1 MGKGKHIILTV
12 TNDLNYDQRMIRI
25 CTSLTE
31 AGYTVTL
38 VGFKRGKS
46 KPLIK
51 RPFKQVRIPILAE
64 QGKLLYAGYWVML
77 FFYLLSKRFDAI
89 CAIDL
94 DTIMPVYLV
103 SVIRNKRKIYDA
115 HELFTELKEVVTKP
129 REKKIWDW
137 IEKTTLP
144 HFNYN
149 YTVGHY
155 CALYF
160 NEKYNKNYAVV
171 RNATVLKPF
180 TIPERK
186 DKYILYQ
193 GWVNEGRCFEQLI
206 PAMQKVDMQL
216 IICGEG
222 NFYQQAKALAAKY
235 NVLNKVTFKGFVPPE
250 QLKQYTQN
258 ASIGLTLF
266 HAVSKSNEYS
276 LANRFFDY
284 MHNAVPQVCMNFP
297 EYQQI
302 NGDFEIATLINDPAS
317 VDDIASALNRLISD
331 ENYYT
336 RLQQNCLQAREKYC
350 WQNEEKVLLDVYKQV
365 FANKNSSS

>member
-1 MGKGKHIILTV
+1 
-12 TNDLNYDQRMIRI
+12 MIRI

-31 AGYTVTL
+31 AGYKVTL

-46 KPLIK
+46 KPLTP
-51 RPFKQVRIPILAE
+51 RPYQQVRIPILAE
-64 QGKLLYAGYWVML
+64 QGKLLYGGYWIML
-77 FFYLLSKRFDAI
+77 FFYLLFKRCDAL

-103 SVIRNKRKIYDA
+103 SIIRNKKRVYDA

-137 IEKTTLP
+137 IERTTLP
-144 HFNYN
+144 NFNYN

-186 DKYILYQ
+186 KRYILYQ

-206 PAMQKVDMQL
+206 PAMRHVDMQL
-216 IICGEG
+216 IVCGEG
-222 NFYQQAKALAAKY
+222 NFFEQAKALTVEYGLQDKIQ
-235 NVLNKVTFKGFVPPE
+235 FKGFLPPDE
-250 QLKQYTQN
+250 LKQYTEQ
-258 ASIGLTLF
+258 ATIGLTLF
-266 HAVSKSNEYS
+266 HAVSLSNEYS
-276 LANRFFDY
+276 LANRYFDY

-297 EYQQI
+297 EYREI
-302 NGDFEIATLINDPAS
+302 NANYEIAVLVNDPATEE
-317 VDDIASALNRLISD
+317 DIAAALNKLITD
-331 ENYYT
+331 KAYYEA
-336 RLQQNCLQAREKYC
+336 LQQNCMNAREQYC
-350 WQNEEKVLLDVYKQV
+350 WQNEEKILLKVYEEV
-365 FANKNSSS
+365 FAHQNGRS